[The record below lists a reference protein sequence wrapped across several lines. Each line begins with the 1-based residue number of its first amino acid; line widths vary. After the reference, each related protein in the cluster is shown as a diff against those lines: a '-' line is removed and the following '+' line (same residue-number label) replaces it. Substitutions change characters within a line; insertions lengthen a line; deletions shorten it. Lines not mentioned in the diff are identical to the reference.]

1 MIASVLAEMEI
12 KIIHSRAF
20 ICIIISFYV
29 SLHWFE
35 YFMGSHVCV
44 QFPSAAF
51 LFTSILEED
60 EYFWATVN
68 QIVNLKRFQQE
79 GNWKEKKNQE
89 NLGLAIEAT
98 DVDVRGHKPCLLLD

>member
-29 SLHWFE
+29 SLHRFE

-44 QFPSAAF
+44 QFPCAAF

-60 EYFWATVN
+60 EYFWAAVN
-68 QIVNLKRFQQE
+68 QIINTKRFQQE
-79 GNWKEKKNQE
+79 GNWKEKKKKKVKK
-89 NLGLAIEAT
+89 I
-98 DVDVRGHKPCLLLD
+98 